1 MKLYQ
6 DNHANTNVI
15 TGYGDDHVMISKTRH
30 EGNVL
35 VSAVQVVSDWAPNA
49 GGDLAGLS
57 AEDLA
62 RAAEL
67 GAEILI
73 VGTGRRQRF
82 PAPVLLRPLIDARIG
97 FEAMDLAA
105 ACRTYN
111 ILVGEGRSVAA
122 ALLFDPPR

>member
-82 PAPVLLRPLIDARIG
+82 PQPPLLRGLVEARVG
-97 FEAMDLAA
+97 FEFMDFAA

-111 ILVGEGRSVAA
+111 ILVGEGRAVTL
-122 ALLFDPPR
+122 ALLHER

>member
-6 DNHANTNVI
+6 DKNTNTNVV
-15 TGYGDDHVMISKTRH
+15 TGYGDDHVMIGKVRH
-30 EGNVL
+30 DGNLL
-35 VSAVQVVSDWAPNA
+35 VSAGRILAGWAPQA
-49 GGDLAGLS
+49 GGDLAGLR

-62 RAAEL
+62 QAAEF

-82 PAPVLLRPLIDARIG
+82 PQPQLLRPLVEARIG
-97 FEAMDLAA
+97 FEFMDFAA

-111 ILVGEGRSVAA
+111 ILVGEGRAVALG
-122 ALLFDPPR
+122 LLYER

>member
-1 MKLYQ
+1 MKLHL
-6 DNHANTNVI
+6 DNNANTNII
-15 TGYGDDHVMISKTRH
+15 TGYGEDHVLINKVRH
-30 EGNVL
+30 EGNLL
-35 VSAVQVVSDWAPNA
+35 VTAGEVVGGWAS
-49 GGDLAGLS
+49 GGFDALS
-57 AEDLA
+57 ADDFEA
-62 RAAEL
+62 VRAL
-67 GAEILI
+67 GVEIVLI
-73 VGTGRRQRF
+73 GTGRRQRF

>member
-6 DNHANTNVI
+6 DKNASSNVV
-15 TGYGDDHVMISKTRH
+15 TGYGNDYVMISKIRH

-35 VSAVQVVSDWAPNA
+35 VSAASVLSGWAPKA
-49 GGDLAGLS
+49 GGDLAGLR

-62 RAAEL
+62 QVAGL

-82 PAPVLLRPLIDARIG
+82 PQPQLMRPLVEARIG
-97 FEAMDLAA
+97 FEFMDFAA

-111 ILVGEGRSVAA
+111 ILVGEGRAVVLG
-122 ALLFDPPR
+122 LLYER

>member
-6 DNHANTNVI
+6 DKNANTNVV
-15 TGYGDDHVMISKTRH
+15 TGYGDDHVMISNIRH

-35 VSAVQVVSDWAPNA
+35 VSAGSVMTGWAPDA
-49 GGDLAGLS
+49 GGDLAGLR

-62 RAAEL
+62 RVAEL
-67 GAEILI
+67 GAEILL

-82 PAPVLLRPLIDARIG
+82 PQPQLLRPLVEARVG
-97 FEAMDLAA
+97 FEFMDFAA

-111 ILVGEGRSVAA
+111 ILVGEGRAVALG
-122 ALLFDPPR
+122 LLYER